1 MQPNACARKPDGA
14 HVKILSGTT
23 VTAPPPDSHAL
34 ANALDGQYEILREVG
49 RGGMGIVFLAR
60 DLKLERLVAIKTLPP
75 ALAADDV
82 IRARFLRE
90 ARTAAAL
97 NHPNIVPIH
106 RADDIDGTVFF
117 VMGFVDGPSVAQ
129 MIRDGGPLT
138 PRAAISILYDVG
150 DALGYAHG
158 SGVVHRDVKAENIL
172 LDSASSRALVTDFG
186 IARVAEAAPLTATG
200 TVLGTVHYMSPE
212 QVAGD
217 AVDRRSD
224 VYSLGVVA
232 FFALAGRFPF
242 DSPTASAVLV
252 AHVTKEPPS
261 LSNVAPSVPRA
272 LARLVDRCLAKDPD
286 SRIQSCEE
294 LLAELRR
301 AEASLPDEDVAAPRP
316 DQPASVSS
324 DEAQAVWERAA
335 QLQDMTGKMPP
346 MRIADRAAQR
356 RDPVTTGYKID
367 QVRLAAREAGID
379 QKFVDRAMA
388 ERGLV
393 QAPAEAD
400 TSQEVVVRDGI
411 LPPYNWW
418 LGGRHAIAFESTI
431 AGEMPER
438 DFDLMVE
445 EIRRALNDNG
455 VVSVVGR
462 SLNWTSADRQRKV
475 QISVFVRDGRTN
487 IYVGERLKDL
497 IAAIYGGVIGGGGG
511 GAMGP
516 IIGIT
521 VGALSMP
528 ILVAPAIVGTVLS
541 AFGIARYS
549 LQRVTNSRSQ
559 VLQELTQRLAER
571 ARDSIGHRALTP
583 PIRHKLLG

>member
-1 MQPNACARKPDGA
+1 MVPAD
-14 HVKILSGTT
+14 
-23 VTAPPPDSHAL
+23 AL
-34 ANALDGQYEILREVG
+34 ALSEALKGQYEILREVG

-60 DLKLERLVAIKTLPP
+60 DMKLERLVAIKTLPP
-75 ALAADDV
+75 TLAADDV

-106 RADDIDGTVFF
+106 RADDIGGTVFF

-138 PRAAISILYDVG
+138 PRTAISILYDVG

-158 SGVVHRDVKAENIL
+158 AGVIHRDVKAENIL
-172 LDSASSRALVTDFG
+172 LDSSSSRALVTDFG

-217 AVDRRSD
+217 SVDRRSD

-232 FFALAGRFPF
+232 FYALAGRFPF

-252 AHVTKEPPS
+252 AHVTKEAPP
-261 LSNVAPSVPRA
+261 LAQVAPSVPRG

-286 SRIQSCEE
+286 SRLQSCEE
-294 LLAELRR
+294 LLMELRR
-301 AEASLPDEDVAAPRP
+301 VEAGLPDEDIAAPRP
-316 DQPASVSS
+316 EQLTSVSS

-346 MRIADRAAQR
+346 LRIADRAAR
-356 RDPVTTGYKID
+356 RDPATAGYKLD
-367 QVRLAAREAGID
+367 QVRNAAREAGID
-379 QKFVDRAMA
+379 QKFVERAMA

-393 QAPAEAD
+393 QAIEPEPTHD
-400 TSQEVVVRDGI
+400 VVVREGI
-411 LPPYNWW
+411 VPPFNWW
-418 LGGRHAIAFESTI
+418 LGGRHTIAFESTI

-497 IAAIYGGVIGGGGG
+497 IGAIYGGVIGGGGG
-511 GAMGP
+511 GSIGP
-516 IIGIT
+516 IMGIT
-521 VGALSMP
+521 MGGLEMP
-528 ILVAPAIVGTVLS
+528 FLIAPAIAASVLS

-549 LQRVTNSRSQ
+549 LQRVTKSRSQ

-571 ARDSIGHRALTP
+571 ARDSISRRALTP
-583 PIRHKLLG
+583 QPRHERKLLG

>member
-1 MQPNACARKPDGA
+1 MVPAD
-14 HVKILSGTT
+14 
-23 VTAPPPDSHAL
+23 AL
-34 ANALDGQYEILREVG
+34 ALSEALKGQYEILREVG

-60 DLKLERLVAIKTLPP
+60 DMKLERLVAIKTLPP
-75 ALAADDV
+75 TLAADDV

-106 RADDIDGTVFF
+106 RADDIGGTVFF

-138 PRAAISILYDVG
+138 PRTAISILYDVG

-158 SGVVHRDVKAENIL
+158 AGVIHRDVKAENIL
-172 LDSASSRALVTDFG
+172 LDSSSSRALVTDFG

-217 AVDRRSD
+217 SVDRRSD

-232 FFALAGRFPF
+232 FYALAGRFPF

-252 AHVTKEPPS
+252 AHVTKEAPP
-261 LSNVAPSVPRA
+261 LAQVAPSVPRG
-272 LARLVDRCLAKDPD
+272 LARLVDRCLAKDPE
-286 SRIQSCEE
+286 SRLQSCEE
-294 LLAELRR
+294 LLMELRR
-301 AEASLPDEDVAAPRP
+301 VEAGLPDEDIAAPRP
-316 DQPASVSS
+316 EQPTSVSS

-346 MRIADRAAQR
+346 LRIADRAAAR
-356 RDPVTTGYKID
+356 RDPATTGYKLD
-367 QVRLAAREAGID
+367 QVRHAAREAGID
-379 QKFVDRAMA
+379 QKFVERAMA

-393 QAPAEAD
+393 QAIEPEPTHD
-400 TSQEVVVRDGI
+400 VVVREGI
-411 LPPYNWW
+411 VPPFNWW
-418 LGGRHAIAFESTI
+418 LGGRHTIAFESTI

-497 IAAIYGGVIGGGGG
+497 IGAIYGGVIGGGGG
-511 GAMGP
+511 GSIGP
-516 IIGIT
+516 IMGIT
-521 VGALSMP
+521 MGGLEMP
-528 ILVAPAIVGTVLS
+528 FLIAPAIAASVLS

-549 LQRVTNSRSQ
+549 LQRVTKSRSQ

-571 ARDSIGHRALTP
+571 ARDSISRRALTAQP
-583 PIRHKLLG
+583 RHERKLLG

>member
-1 MQPNACARKPDGA
+1 MTSIPVD
-14 HVKILSGTT
+14 
-23 VTAPPPDSHAL
+23 AL
-34 ANALDGQYEILREVG
+34 ALSEALKGQYEILREVG

-75 ALAADDV
+75 TLASDDV

-106 RADDIDGTVFF
+106 RADDIGGTVFF

-138 PRAAISILYDVG
+138 PRTAISILYDVA

-158 SGVVHRDVKAENIL
+158 SGVIHRDVKAENIL
-172 LDSASSRALVTDFG
+172 LDGASSRALVTDFG

-232 FFALAGRFPF
+232 FYALAGRFPF

-252 AHVTKEPPS
+252 AHVTKEAPS
-261 LSNVAPSVPRA
+261 LANVAPSVPRA
-272 LARLVDRCLAKDPD
+272 LGWLVDRCLAKDPN

-301 AEASLPDEDVAAPRP
+301 VEGSLPDEDVPAPRP
-316 DQPASVSS
+316 EPISAVSS

-335 QLQDMTGKMPP
+335 QLQDMTGTMPP
-346 MRIADRAAQR
+346 MRLPDRQIPR
-356 RDPVTTGYKID
+356 RNPATAGYKLD
-367 QVRLAAREAGID
+367 QVRNAAREAGID
-379 QKFVDRAMA
+379 SKFVERAMA
-388 ERGLV
+388 ERGLMPQPGGNV
-393 QAPAEAD
+393 VAVPSE
-400 TSQEVVVRDGI
+400 EVAVREGI
-411 LPPYNWW
+411 VPPYNWW
-418 LGGRHAIAFESTI
+418 LGGRHTVAFESTI
-431 AGEMPER
+431 QGEMPER
-438 DFDLMVE
+438 DFDLLVE

-497 IAAIYGGVIGGGGG
+497 IGAIYGGVIGGGGG
-511 GAMGP
+511 GSIGPLMGLTMGVLDAP
-516 IIGIT
+516 FLI
-521 VGALSMP
+521 VPA
-528 ILVAPAIVGTVLS
+528 VATSVLS

-549 LQRVTNSRSQ
+549 LQRVTRSRTQ

-571 ARDSIGHRALTP
+571 ARDSINRRALTP
-583 PIRHKLLG
+583 PSRHDRKLLG

>member
-1 MQPNACARKPDGA
+1 MVPAD
-14 HVKILSGTT
+14 
-23 VTAPPPDSHAL
+23 AL
-34 ANALDGQYEILREVG
+34 ALSEALKGQYEILREVG

-60 DLKLERLVAIKTLPP
+60 DMKLERLVAIKTLPP
-75 ALAADDV
+75 TLAADDV

-106 RADDIDGTVFF
+106 RADDIGGTVFF

-138 PRAAISILYDVG
+138 PRTAISILYDVG

-158 SGVVHRDVKAENIL
+158 AGVIHRDVKAENIL
-172 LDSASSRALVTDFG
+172 LDSSSSRALVTDFG

-217 AVDRRSD
+217 SVDRRSD

-232 FFALAGRFPF
+232 FYALAGRFPF

-252 AHVTKEPPS
+252 AHVTKEAPP
-261 LSNVAPSVPRA
+261 LAQVAPSVPRG
-272 LARLVDRCLAKDPD
+272 LARLVDRCLAKDPE
-286 SRIQSCEE
+286 SRLQSCEE
-294 LLAELRR
+294 LLMELRR
-301 AEASLPDEDVAAPRP
+301 VEAGLPDEDIAAPRP
-316 DQPASVSS
+316 EQPTSVSS

-346 MRIADRAAQR
+346 LRIADRAAR
-356 RDPVTTGYKID
+356 RDPATAGYKLD
-367 QVRLAAREAGID
+367 QVRNAAREAGID
-379 QKFVDRAMA
+379 QKFVERAMA

-393 QAPAEAD
+393 QAIEPEPTHD
-400 TSQEVVVRDGI
+400 VVVREGI
-411 LPPYNWW
+411 VPPFNWW
-418 LGGRHAIAFESTI
+418 LGGRHTIAFESTI

-497 IAAIYGGVIGGGGG
+497 IGAIYGGVIGGGGG
-511 GAMGP
+511 GSIGP
-516 IIGIT
+516 IMGIT
-521 VGALSMP
+521 MGGLEMP
-528 ILVAPAIVGTVLS
+528 FLIAPAIAASVLS

-549 LQRVTNSRSQ
+549 LQRVTKSRSQ

-571 ARDSIGHRALTP
+571 ARDSISRRALTAQP
-583 PIRHKLLG
+583 RHERKLLG

>member
-1 MQPNACARKPDGA
+1 MVPAD
-14 HVKILSGTT
+14 
-23 VTAPPPDSHAL
+23 AL
-34 ANALDGQYEILREVG
+34 ALSEALKGQYEILREVG

-60 DLKLERLVAIKTLPP
+60 DMKLERLVAIKTLPP
-75 ALAADDV
+75 TLAADDV

-106 RADDIDGTVFF
+106 RADDIGGTVFF

-138 PRAAISILYDVG
+138 PRTAISILYDVG

-158 SGVVHRDVKAENIL
+158 AGVIHRDVKAENIL
-172 LDSASSRALVTDFG
+172 LDSSSSRALVTDFG

-217 AVDRRSD
+217 SVDRRSD

-232 FFALAGRFPF
+232 FYALAGRFPF

-252 AHVTKEPPS
+252 AHVTKEAPP
-261 LSNVAPSVPRA
+261 LAQVAPSVPRG

-286 SRIQSCEE
+286 SRLQSCEE
-294 LLAELRR
+294 LLMELRR
-301 AEASLPDEDVAAPRP
+301 VEAGLPDEDIAAPRP
-316 DQPASVSS
+316 EQPTSVSS

-346 MRIADRAAQR
+346 LRIADRAAR
-356 RDPVTTGYKID
+356 RDPATAGYKLD
-367 QVRLAAREAGID
+367 QVRNAAREAGID
-379 QKFVDRAMA
+379 QKFVERAMA

-393 QAPAEAD
+393 QAIEPEPTHD
-400 TSQEVVVRDGI
+400 VVVREGI
-411 LPPYNWW
+411 VPPFNWW
-418 LGGRHAIAFESTI
+418 LGGRHTIAFESTI

-497 IAAIYGGVIGGGGG
+497 IGAIYGGVIGGGGG
-511 GAMGP
+511 GSIGP
-516 IIGIT
+516 IMGIT
-521 VGALSMP
+521 MGGLEMP
-528 ILVAPAIVGTVLS
+528 FLIAPAIAASVLS

-549 LQRVTNSRSQ
+549 LQRVTKSRSQ
-559 VLQELTQRLAER
+559 VLQELTHRLAER
-571 ARDSIGHRALTP
+571 ARDSISRRALTP
-583 PIRHKLLG
+583 QPRHERKLLG